1 MENQKRPRDP
11 LEQNPSTCSELE
23 NVLKKRRVAAGG
35 DENLDPKRSPARTRL
50 RLTALEVKPDT
61 PAISSIRSRVQ
72 QLSQRRDGAT
82 GLVQR
87 CLSDPGSEG
96 CIDGITSSVCHIGEG
111 EFSSRLQRF
120 KVPTPLNSPGRST
133 PSTRNLS
140 SFVHGIQQ
148 QLNAAVTP
156 SSKEASRIRQAR
168 EHELRLLK
176 VQPVADNMW
185 LKRSL
190 SDSSLAEEELK
201 VTEFSSCEGDS
212 KVFDG
217 SLNTTLPCT
226 VDIRFPNEELYTS
239 TESGALSN
247 SALIDEMFEDVL
259 QHADKEDKGEDG
271 NKEEEVEKDESNST
285 QTEKEDKTEPDT
297 VEKEDKTEPDTV
309 EMEDKPEPV
318 TVTLNEEPLDHS
330 EICEDGVETPD
341 ASSAMDEE
349 KELQSV
355 DHGEGEMEGKQEIAP
370 MGAEDD
376 FLTLPPS
383 CILSPLSKSVEAVV
397 TPLKI
402 GITVSKPSV
411 QPPSPGEM
419 TDSPAENVQP
429 LYSIDAYRLQRKI
442 HPPST
447 LSLTPGVQKQVQEKT
462 CSKKPINIKERL
474 KALNEEAA
482 KLQTIITQTL
492 QALSCCSDEE
502 HGKGSQQEAEAEKLL
517 LVSSE
522 KRAALLAEVNRL
534 REGESGEPESQN
546 ATLQPCRGTVSISSI
561 QLPLKVEFVC
571 SARTGRPTHYF
582 FVLIRY
588 GPCNI
593 VATPLA
599 TAADAQNGDTISFPT
614 SITLQDI
621 RSSFEIDV
629 EVYSLSSTPSNT
641 SSVNPQQFRSST
653 KSRVTP
659 KKILHSITKS
669 NQSVTSATLP
679 GLSAQRSSNFTLV
692 GSHKITLNSLGQS
705 KFPLDKMKFEGK
717 IRRLLGDEFLEK
729 VPFLSPLEGNIYL
742 RLHSEG
748 HSNVQHQ
755 SFLTMFEDVSG
766 FGAWQRLYFILEGG
780 HLLYWNHPNEMG
792 DKPADGSLSLFGF
805 CSVRPV
811 ERESCA
817 RPHTFELVET
827 NTLQQEDSQTLKKC
841 WFSADTREERSDW
854 MEKLN
859 QTLLD
864 SLTWNR
870 KPVSNDNR
878 ASTSSNTGTS
888 RESIL

>member
-11 LEQNPSTCSELE
+11 LEENTSACSELE
-23 NVLKKRRVAAGG
+23 NVLKKRRLAAGG
-35 DENLDPKRSPARTRL
+35 EENLDPTKSPARTRS
-50 RLTALEVKPDT
+50 RLAELEVKPDT

-72 QLSQRRDGAT
+72 QLSQRRDGGT

-96 CIDGITSSVCHIGEG
+96 CGGSMTSAICHIGEG

-120 KVPTPLNSPGRST
+120 KAPTPLNSPAPST
-133 PSTRNLS
+133 PCTRNLS

-156 SSKEASRIRQAR
+156 STKEASRIRQAR
-168 EHELRLLK
+168 EDELRLLK

-190 SDSSLAEEELK
+190 SDSSLTEEELK
-201 VTEFSSCEGDS
+201 GTEFSSCEGDS

-217 SLNTTLPCT
+217 SLNTTPPCT

-239 TESGALSN
+239 TEPEALST
-247 SALIDEMFEDVL
+247 STLIDKMFEDVL
-259 QHADKEDKGEDG
+259 QHAEAEDKGEDG
-271 NKEEEVEKDESNST
+271 NKEEEVELEKVESNSS
-285 QTEKEDKTEPDT
+285 QTEK
-297 VEKEDKTEPDTV
+297 VDKTEPDTV
-309 EMEDKPEPV
+309 EMEDKPELVTVDMEDKPEPV
-318 TVTLNEEPLDHS
+318 IVTLNEEPLDHS
-330 EICEDGVETPD
+330 EMCEESVETPD
-341 ASSAMDEE
+341 VSSAVDEE
-349 KELQSV
+349 KELQS
-355 DHGEGEMEGKQEIAP
+355 DHGEGEIEGKQEIAT

-402 GITVSKPSV
+402 EITVSEPSV
-411 QPPSPGEM
+411 QPPSPEEM
-419 TDSPAENVQP
+419 TASPAENVPP
-429 LYSIDAYRLQRKI
+429 LYSIDAYRSQRKI

-447 LSLTPGVQKQVQEKT
+447 QSLTPGVQKPVQEKT
-462 CSKKPINIKERL
+462 SKKPINIKERI

-522 KRAALLAEVNRL
+522 KRAALLAEVSRL
-534 REGESGEPESQN
+534 REGESGQPESQN
-546 ATLQPCRGTVSISSI
+546 ASLQACRGTVSISSI

-582 FVLIRY
+582 FVLVRY

-629 EVYSLSSTPSNT
+629 EVYSLSSTQSNT
-641 SSVNPQQFRSST
+641 CSVNTQQFRSST

-692 GSHKITLNSLGQS
+692 GSHKITLNSLGRS
-705 KFPLDKMKFEGK
+705 KFLLD
-717 IRRLLGDEFLEK
+717 K
-729 VPFLSPLEGNIYL
+729 VPFLSPLEGHIYMQ
-742 RLHSEG
+742 LHSEG

-755 SFLTMFEDVSG
+755 GFLTMFEDVSG
-766 FGAWQRLYFILEGG
+766 FGAWQRFYFLLEGG
-780 HLLYWNHPNEMG
+780 HLLYWNYPNEMG
-792 DKPADGSLSLFGF
+792 NKPADGSLSLFSF

-811 ERESCA
+811 ERECCA

-841 WFSADTREERSDW
+841 WFSADTREERADW

>member
-11 LEQNPSTCSELE
+11 LEENTSACSELE
-23 NVLKKRRVAAGG
+23 NVLKKRRLAAGG
-35 DENLDPKRSPARTRL
+35 EENLDPTKSPARTRS
-50 RLTALEVKPDT
+50 RLAELEVKPDT

-72 QLSQRRDGAT
+72 QLSQRRDGGT

-96 CIDGITSSVCHIGEG
+96 CGGSMTSAICHIGEG

-120 KVPTPLNSPGRST
+120 KAPTPLNSPAPST
-133 PSTRNLS
+133 PCTRNLS

-156 SSKEASRIRQAR
+156 STKEASRIRQAR
-168 EHELRLLK
+168 EDELRLLK

-190 SDSSLAEEELK
+190 SDSSLTEEELK
-201 VTEFSSCEGDS
+201 GTEFSSCEGDS

-217 SLNTTLPCT
+217 SLNTTPPCT

-239 TESGALSN
+239 TEPEALST
-247 SALIDEMFEDVL
+247 STLIDKMFEDVL
-259 QHADKEDKGEDG
+259 QHAEAEDKGEDG
-271 NKEEEVEKDESNST
+271 NKEEEVELEKVESNSS
-285 QTEKEDKTEPDT
+285 QTEK
-297 VEKEDKTEPDTV
+297 VDKTEPDTV
-309 EMEDKPEPV
+309 EMEDKPELVTVDMEDKPEPV
-318 TVTLNEEPLDHS
+318 IVTLNEEPLDHS
-330 EICEDGVETPD
+330 EMCEESVETPD
-341 ASSAMDEE
+341 VSSAVDEE
-349 KELQSV
+349 KELQS
-355 DHGEGEMEGKQEIAP
+355 DHGEGEIEGKQEIAT

-402 GITVSKPSV
+402 EITVSEPSV
-411 QPPSPGEM
+411 QPPSPEEM
-419 TDSPAENVQP
+419 TASPAENVPP
-429 LYSIDAYRLQRKI
+429 LYSIDAYRSQRKI

-447 LSLTPGVQKQVQEKT
+447 QSLTPGVQKPVQEKT
-462 CSKKPINIKERL
+462 SKKPINIKERI

-522 KRAALLAEVNRL
+522 KRAALLAEVSRL
-534 REGESGEPESQN
+534 REGESGQPESQN
-546 ATLQPCRGTVSISSI
+546 ASLQACRGTVSISSI

-582 FVLIRY
+582 FVLVRY

-629 EVYSLSSTPSNT
+629 EVYSLSSTQSNT
-641 SSVNPQQFRSST
+641 CSVNTQQFRSST

-692 GSHKITLNSLGQS
+692 GSHKITLNSLGRS
-705 KFPLDKMKFEGK
+705 KFLLDKMKFEGK
-717 IRRLLGDEFLEK
+717 IRRLLGDEFQEK
-729 VPFLSPLEGNIYL
+729 VPFLSPLEGHIYMQ
-742 RLHSEG
+742 LHSEG

-755 SFLTMFEDVSG
+755 GFLTMFEDVSG
-766 FGAWQRLYFILEGG
+766 FGAWQRFYFLLEGG
-780 HLLYWNHPNEMG
+780 HLLYWNYPNEMG
-792 DKPADGSLSLFGF
+792 NKPADGSLSLFSF

-811 ERESCA
+811 ERECCA

-841 WFSADTREERSDW
+841 WFSADTREERADW